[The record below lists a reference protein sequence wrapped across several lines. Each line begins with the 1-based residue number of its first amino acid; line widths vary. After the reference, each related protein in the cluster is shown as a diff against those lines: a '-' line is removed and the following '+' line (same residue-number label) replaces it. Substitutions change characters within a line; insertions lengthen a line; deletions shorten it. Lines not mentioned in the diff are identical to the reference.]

1 MSSFN
6 LSDLELLSNRKKLT
20 KYFDKEK
27 LSQSIK
33 IENIISQINNIS
45 KNDSGMPLNL
55 DLNNQIKKELEK
67 IVIAYNNFTELVKS
81 VKLTDGRYFI
91 ENLVE
96 EIINDSIEKSKN
108 INLEENKKF
117 ITLNLKNSSN

>member
-1 MSSFN
+1 MSAFN

-45 KNDSGMPLNL
+45 KNDPEMPLNL
-55 DLNNQIKKELEK
+55 NLNAEIKKEMET
-67 IVIAYNNFTELVKS
+67 IVLAYNNLTELVKS
-81 VKLTDGRYFI
+81 IKLTDGRYFI

-96 EIINDSIEKSKN
+96 EIINDAIEKSKS
-108 INLEENKKF
+108 IDLDENKKL
-117 ITLNLKNSSN
+117 IKLG

>member
-27 LSQSIK
+27 LSENIK

-45 KNDSGMPLNL
+45 KNDPEMPLNL
-55 DLNNQIKKELEK
+55 DLNSEIKKEMET
-67 IVIAYNNFTELVKS
+67 IITSYNNLNQLVKDI
-81 VKLTDGRYFI
+81 KMTNGRFFI
-91 ENLVE
+91 ENLID
-96 EIINDSIEKSKN
+96 EILNDAVTKSKS
-108 INLEENKKF
+108 IDQDENKKL
-117 ITLNLKNSSN
+117 IQLS

>member
-27 LSQSIK
+27 LSENIK

-45 KNDSGMPLNL
+45 KNDPEMPLNL
-55 DLNNQIKKELEK
+55 DLNSEIKKEMET
-67 IVIAYNNFTELVKS
+67 IITSYNNLNQLVKDI
-81 VKLTDGRYFI
+81 KMTNGRFFI
-91 ENLVE
+91 ENLID
-96 EIINDSIEKSKN
+96 EILNDAVTKSKSVERKD
-108 INLEENKKF
+108 INTTKKLE
-117 ITLNLKNSSN
+117 LNSK